1 MIWIDYAIIGLIAIS
16 AILGITR
23 GFVREVFSIAAWV
36 AAIWVGLSFS
46 RELSFYLRT
55 LIEHPAGRMAAAFAG
70 LVVITLIVGGLVGF
84 LVRQIIDKT
93 GLTGSDRLAG
103 LVFGIARGMV
113 VVAMLVLLAGLTSLP
128 NDSWWRES
136 MLIAPFQSLALWL
149 RDQAPAGV
157 AGFVAYR

>member
-16 AILGITR
+16 AILGLMR
-23 GFVREVFSIAAWV
+23 GLVREVFSIATWV

-70 LVVITLIVGGLVGF
+70 LVVITLIVGGLVGYF
-84 LVRQIIDKT
+84 VRQIIDKT

-113 VVAMLVLLAGLTSLP
+113 VIAMLVLLAGLTPLP

-136 MLIAPFQSLALWL
+136 TLIAPFQSLALWL

>member
-84 LVRQIIDKT
+84 LVQQIINKT

-113 VVAMLVLLAGLTSLP
+113 VVAMLVLLAGLTPLP

-136 MLIAPFQSLALWL
+136 TLIAPFQSLALWL

>member
-1 MIWIDYAIIGLIAIS
+1 LIWIDYAIIGLIAIS

>member
-1 MIWIDYAIIGLIAIS
+1 LIWIDYAIIGLIAIS
-16 AILGITR
+16 AILGLMR
-23 GFVREVFSIAAWV
+23 GLVREVFSIATWV
-36 AAIWVGLSFS
+36 TAIWVGLSFS
-46 RELSFYLRT
+46 RELSLYLRT

-70 LVVITLIVGGLVGF
+70 LVVITLIVGGLVGYF
-84 LVRQIIDKT
+84 VRQIIDKT

-113 VVAMLVLLAGLTSLP
+113 VIAMLVLLAGLTPLP

-136 MLIAPFQSLALWL
+136 TLIAPFQSLALWL

>member
-1 MIWIDYAIIGLIAIS
+1 LIWIDYAIIGLIAIS

-84 LVRQIIDKT
+84 LVQQIINKT

-113 VVAMLVLLAGLTSLP
+113 VVAMLVLLAGLTPLP

-136 MLIAPFQSLALWL
+136 TLIAPFQSLALWL